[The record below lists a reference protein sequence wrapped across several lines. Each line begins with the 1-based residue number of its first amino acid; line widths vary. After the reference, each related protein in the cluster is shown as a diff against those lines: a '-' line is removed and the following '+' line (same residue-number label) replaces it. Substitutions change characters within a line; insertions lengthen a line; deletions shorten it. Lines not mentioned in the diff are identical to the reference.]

1 MGYRDCWRL
10 RKFYSEQV
18 TEIHKLLE
26 RYVSS
31 HSQLDIDKYLL
42 ICEQLGQ
49 QPDPSKMPLTSSD
62 FPEEVQVA
70 FFIFSMLSDN
80 WDGMSGTYLG
90 KNWTIVFELFDLYGI
105 EDRITT
111 LYFMK
116 LYEYV
121 LVEDRAEEAER
132 RRKAS
137 ERKQAASGGKTYTH
151 NIQG

>member
-1 MGYRDCWRL
+1 MGYRNR
-10 RKFYSEQV
+10 RRFGKFYSEQV
-18 TEIHKLLE
+18 TYIHKLLE
-26 RYVSS
+26 KYVSS
-31 HSQLDIDKYLL
+31 SAQIDIDKYLR

-49 QPDPSKMPLTSSD
+49 EPDPSKMPLTSSD

-70 FFIFSMLSDN
+70 FFIFGLLSDR
-80 WDGMSGTYLG
+80 WDGASGTYLG
-90 KNWTIVFELFDLYGI
+90 KDWTIIFELFDLYDVT
-105 EDRITT
+105 DRQTI

-121 LVEDRAEEAER
+121 LVEYRAKEAEN

-137 ERKQAASGGKTYTH
+137 ERRQAAGGGKSYTY